1 MCLSF
6 YICRTVKLPA
16 IEKAVKKNKKSTS
29 AVIKSEPL
37 DESPIIID
45 DYDEQD
51 VKPLIVSAASKI
63 KSDSK
68 QPCVQM
74 KPLQLRPVPKQI
86 KPQTARRGRSF
97 KRHEI
102 SRQDVMGNIVDK
114 ADYNELKAAEGLVGL
129 GGEQPKTGYIR
140 NLQKRDEKP
149 SEMEKKGSNK
159 EQVENKLQEG
169 TSVEVGVNE
178 TEAETKNKEQPII
191 TDPVENVGSI
201 KKQVENMLQEGTS
214 VEDSESRIS
223 TLKGILSILEKKDE
237 TVSEKDSDVT
247 CKKKGTNISVQE
259 NVIDKTDKTDDT
271 VYKLHVQ
278 IESVNEVENGA
289 EIDHVATEM
298 VENVIR
304 KLDDEAKDDKLDV
317 DNVSLDYEVGGEP
330 EKLNEVHSVASAQK
344 ESYLPHPSGPG
355 AVAGLGYIKSNN
367 NTCSE
372 MSKKVHVSFS
382 HDIDVS
388 SAETKTVVT
397 CSQMDNNVSDASE
410 EKLVIDDSAMCGTA
424 EGVPVESD
432 SSNESVI
439 CRGGEVPLED
449 QEWTESI
456 LPCSQMPRVDPY
468 AKFKDRGEEQDSSNR

>member
-68 QPCVQM
+68 QPCVRM
-74 KPLQLRPVPKQI
+74 KPLQLRPVQKQI

-129 GGEQPKTGYIR
+129 GGEQPKTGYIH

-149 SEMEKKGSNK
+149 GEMEKKGSNK
-159 EQVENKLQEG
+159 EQVQKKLQEG
-169 TSVEVGVNE
+169 KSVKVGVNE
-178 TEAETKNKEQPII
+178 TEAETKNKEQLII

-201 KKQVENMLQEGTS
+201 KKQVENMLQQGTS

-278 IESVNEVENGA
+278 VESVNEVENGA

-298 VENVIR
+298 VENVIH

-330 EKLNEVHSVASAQK
+330 EKLNEVHSVAIAQK

-355 AVAGLGYIKSNN
+355 AVAGLGYVKSNN

-424 EGVPVESD
+424 EGVSVEIY

-456 LPCSQMPRVDPY
+456 LPCSQMP
-468 AKFKDRGEEQDSSNR
+468 

>member
-1 MCLSF
+1 M
-6 YICRTVKLPA
+6 VKLPA

-149 SEMEKKGSNK
+149 GEMEKKGSNK

-237 TVSEKDSDVT
+237 TVSEQDSDVT

-397 CSQMDNNVSDASE
+397 CSQMDNNVSDVSE

-424 EGVPVESD
+424 EGVSVESD

-439 CRGGEVPLED
+439 CRGAEVPLED